1 MIYDVPEYQYAGKT
15 YCSRNYTTNLN
26 SMTSSNPVLTS
37 NSTYHYYV
45 TYEPRPAAKQGGD
58 ITTANDYPDEPIV
71 TKNSVENPN
80 TGTNTI
86 SLEVTGNR
94 KTMNPSKADIIVI
107 YDISGS
113 MKFPIGFNSLEDI
126 EAPHNGYYYMIDDGE
141 TLPPWGAQ
149 RNHVV
154 KESIKTLATELMEN
168 NTDNDPA
175 VRMAL
180 VPFSTNAGS
189 IIDFTGDA
197 DDFNDSVESFKTQLN
212 GGTNWEDA
220 LQTANSIQVRS
231 DADAYVIFVTDG
243 TPTFRISRQGAT
255 DGQLSSINGL
265 SGISYGNNTVNE
277 YINSGLFGTG
287 NADTVSTSPDSLE
300 RNYQAALSIARSIV
314 GNNKRL
320 YGIGISE
327 EAQGTAYVKG
337 LSKLINES
345 GTSGKYYDGNSESD
359 VLNAVKDIKKE
370 IKEITFGYS
379 DVQIN
384 DGITALTQT
393 VKKTGMTTLP
403 DSDDFEYFKGHAAT
417 QDDVAAGKASIV
429 GEMVWEPWTETQMSE
444 EGAGLAKYEDG
455 AVKWNLGETFM
466 LEDGVSYKVDFTVWP
481 SQEAL
486 DILADINNSCR
497 RDKAT
502 GQLTVYASSD
512 AAYESLPEDIKAQIY
527 KSGGK
532 YVLKTNED
540 DAGYSYKKA
549 TQEEGGLV
557 TPQGN
562 PIPGTFDPV
571 IPLKLRSDSI
581 GVEKSFSNLLDSRDP
596 TQIQLELWGNR
607 LYKTF
612 TLTKDGQWKS
622 DNNYISC
629 GLLTVDKETGVLYVY
644 ETGHDFTLKET
655 GEDSIYWELTAD
667 TYHPMIINDVL
678 HMLSKADAPEEM
690 DPETKYLSTGGKEYY
705 KIDGQVYVDEGTDA
719 VLKAVNDHR
728 SFLDLR
734 KEVVNNAGDVTTC
747 DDYFSFKAKFNESRV
762 NDDIIFTVY
771 DTVNKQYISDQDITS
786 AALTPADDETNTT
799 PYFKVGNKTEFT
811 LKIKQ
816 GWNVRFLN
824 LSNDTTYDI
833 EEALGQDYEFV
844 KIEGSAVKTVKTTGE
859 ATSGSG
865 ATSQA
870 TVNHHMTITSGQKKM
885 SGTIAEPNVQYS
897 IKYTNKP
904 KPVDFSFSKI
914 WLDMQANVNEI
925 DEDDLQEWDTS
936 KTISVVLKRYTE
948 KGEDSDFSLK
958 YTINSG
964 DGPFKPTNDS
974 LSEDEKTKYQLT
986 KTAESKI
993 TSFKL
998 EAVLDRKDP
1007 EGKVYTYYV
1016 VEESAV
1022 GNNTYYGEINENDEI
1037 TLTPGAKSAQKGK
1050 VIINQESIGYELP
1063 STGGMGTTIF
1073 YLTGFA
1079 LIFGASVCL
1088 LRRRTKSAA

>member
-1 MIYDVPEYQYAGKT
+1 
-15 YCSRNYTTNLN
+15 
-26 SMTSSNPVLTS
+26 
-37 NSTYHYYV
+37 
-45 TYEPRPAAKQGGD
+45 
-58 ITTANDYPDEPIV
+58 
-71 TKNSVENPN
+71 
-80 TGTNTI
+80 
-86 SLEVTGNR
+86 
-94 KTMNPSKADIIVI
+94 
-107 YDISGS
+107 
-113 MKFPIGFNSLEDI
+113 
-126 EAPHNGYYYMIDDGE
+126 
-141 TLPPWGAQ
+141 
-149 RNHVV
+149 
-154 KESIKTLATELMEN
+154 
-168 NTDNDPA
+168 
-175 VRMAL
+175 
-180 VPFSTNAGS
+180 
-189 IIDFTGDA
+189 
-197 DDFNDSVESFKTQLN
+197 
-212 GGTNWEDA
+212 
-220 LQTANSIQVRS
+220 
-231 DADAYVIFVTDG
+231 
-243 TPTFRISRQGAT
+243 
-255 DGQLSSINGL
+255 
-265 SGISYGNNTVNE
+265 
-277 YINSGLFGTG
+277 
-287 NADTVSTSPDSLE
+287 
-300 RNYQAALSIARSIV
+300 
-314 GNNKRL
+314 
-320 YGIGISE
+320 
-327 EAQGTAYVKG
+327 
-337 LSKLINES
+337 
-345 GTSGKYYDGNSESD
+345 
-359 VLNAVKDIKKE
+359 
-370 IKEITFGYS
+370 
-379 DVQIN
+379 
-384 DGITALTQT
+384 
-393 VKKTGMTTLP
+393 
-403 DSDDFEYFKGHAAT
+403 
-417 QDDVAAGKASIV
+417 
-429 GEMVWEPWTETQMSE
+429 
-444 EGAGLAKYEDG
+444 
-455 AVKWNLGETFM
+455 
-466 LEDGVSYKVDFTVWP
+466 
-481 SQEAL
+481 
-486 DILADINNSCR
+486 
-497 RDKAT
+497 
-502 GQLTVYASSD
+502 
-512 AAYESLPEDIKAQIY
+512 
-527 KSGGK
+527 
-532 YVLKTNED
+532 
-540 DAGYSYKKA
+540 
-549 TQEEGGLV
+549 
-557 TPQGN
+557 
-562 PIPGTFDPV
+562 
-571 IPLKLRSDSI
+571 
-581 GVEKSFSNLLDSRDP
+581 
-596 TQIQLELWGNR
+596 
-607 LYKTF
+607 
-612 TLTKDGQWKS
+612 
-622 DNNYISC
+622 
-629 GLLTVDKETGVLYVY
+629 
-644 ETGHDFTLKET
+644 
-655 GEDSIYWELTAD
+655 
-667 TYHPMIINDVL
+667 
-678 HMLSKADAPEEM
+678 MLSKADAPEEM
-690 DPETKYLSTGGKEYY
+690 DPDAKYYSADGKEYY
-705 KIDGQVYVDEGTDA
+705 RIGGQVYVDEGTDA

-865 ATSQA
+865 ATSQV

-885 SGTIAEPNVQYS
+885 SGTTAEPNVQYS

-1022 GNNTYYGEINENDEI
+1022 GNNIYYGEINENDEI